1 MYHYCRMA
9 ATGLQMAINANLP
22 AGQIGMA
29 TAVGTGQPQLQ
40 QSLSMSSVP
49 AGTMPPTP
57 GAQPVAVGG
66 VPYQAAAQANF
77 TSGSLYVGDLH
88 TDVTETMLYDKF
100 KDCGAILSIRLC
112 RDVVTRRSLG
122 YAYVNFANAADGI
135 FYSNF
140 SLLLI
145 YYVTLLLWLFR
156 VIK

>member
-1 MYHYCRMA
+1 MMA
-9 ATGLQMAINANLP
+9 MNANLP
-22 AGQIGMA
+22 AGQIGIA
-29 TAVGTGQPQLQ
+29 AAVGAGQPQLQ
-40 QSLSMSSVP
+40 QSLSMTSSVP

-57 GAQPVAVGG
+57 GAQPVAVAG
-66 VPYQAAAQANF
+66 VTYQPASQANF

-135 FYSNF
+135 S
-140 SLLLI
+140 
-145 YYVTLLLWLFR
+145 
-156 VIK
+156 